1 MASRYIAKQRE
12 RRSFAGVPL
21 HESGLLAFFEMKRL
35 IESVPNFSE
44 GRDIAKVDAIVAA
57 MREVRGVFLLDR
69 ESDADHNRSVITIAG
84 EPEAVAEAALRG
96 VGKAAELIDLTKH
109 TGAHPRMGATDVV
122 PFIPIEGVQIEDC
135 VALAKKVGR
144 EIWDRYRIPVY
155 FYEAAAQRP
164 ERTNLENIR
173 KGQFE
178 GLRDE
183 VPRNPDRA
191 PDVGD
196 PRLHPTA
203 GATVVGARKF
213 LIAYNINLNTPDLEI
228 AKKIGKNIRFSN
240 GGLRY
245 VKAMGVDLR
254 ARHLAQVS
262 INLTDFEQT
271 PMHRVFEMVKREA
284 ERYGVSIVGS
294 EIVGLIPKKAIEL
307 TADFY
312 LQLENFSAAQV
323 LENRIESSLAG
334 TPAEGGGKLAAL
346 AQPFLDAVAQPTAT
360 PGGGSVAA
368 LAGALGASLGQ
379 MVAGLSRK
387 KKSQAIYVDQL
398 TEALAHFQAASRAL
412 AEAID
417 RDAAAFDSVMAAYKL
432 PQGTPDEQQKREAA
446 IETALQGAASVPLEV
461 AHKAADIFERLGQL
475 EPMSSPSMKSDIR
488 VARLMAAA
496 AVHGAIENVAI
507 NLESITDMMFK
518 SRMSLETA
526 ALANRISEA
535 TAGAAG

>member
-1 MASRYIAKQRE
+1 
-12 RRSFAGVPL
+12 
-21 HESGLLAFFEMKRL
+21 MKRL

-44 GRDIAKVDAIVAA
+44 GRDVAKVDAIVAA
-57 MREVRGVFLLDR
+57 MREVPGVFLLDR
-69 ESDADHNRSVITIAG
+69 ESDADHNRSVVTIAG

-109 TGAHPRMGATDVV
+109 SGAHPRMGATDVV
-122 PFIPIEGVQIEDC
+122 PFIPIAGVQIEDC
-135 VALAKKVGR
+135 VALAKNVGR
-144 EIWDRYRIPVY
+144 EIWERYRIPVY

-178 GLRDE
+178 GLREE
-183 VPRNPDRA
+183 VPRNPNRA
-191 PDVGD
+191 PDIGD
-196 PRLHPTA
+196 PRLHATA

-254 ARHLAQVS
+254 ARQIAQVS

-323 LENRIESSLAG
+323 LENRIEASLAG
-334 TPAEGGGKLAAL
+334 IPAEGPGKLASL
-346 AQPFLDAVAQPTAT
+346 AQPFLDAVAQPTAA

-387 KKSQAIYVDQL
+387 KKSQAAYVDQL
-398 TEALAHFQAASRAL
+398 TEAVAHFQAAARVL

-417 RDAAAFDSVMAAYKL
+417 RDAAAFDAVMAAYKL
-432 PQGTPDEQQKREAA
+432 SQGTAEEQQQREAA
-446 IETALQGAASVPLEV
+446 IQAALQGAANVPLEV
-461 AHKAADIFERLGQL
+461 ARRTVDIYERLGQL
-475 EPMSSPSMKSDIR
+475 EAMSSPSMKSDIR
-488 VARLMAAA
+488 VGRLMASA
-496 AVHGAIENVAI
+496 AVRGAIENVMI
-507 NLESITDMMFK
+507 NLESIADSAYKARVST
-518 SRMSLETA
+518 EA
-526 ALANRISEA
+526 VALANRISEA
-535 TAGAAG
+535 AAGASR

>member
-1 MASRYIAKQRE
+1 MKQ
-12 RRSFAGVPL
+12 
-21 HESGLLAFFEMKRL
+21 L
-35 IESVPNFSE
+35 IECVPNFSE

-57 MREVRGVFLLDR
+57 MREVPGVFLLDR
-69 ESDADHNRSVITIAG
+69 ESDADHNRSVVTLAG

-122 PFIPIEGVQIEDC
+122 PFIPIEGVAIEDC
-135 VALAKKVGR
+135 VALSKKVGR
-144 EIWDRYRIPVY
+144 EIWERYRIPVY

-178 GLRDE
+178 GLREE
-183 VPRNPDRA
+183 VLRNPDRA
-191 PDVGD
+191 PDVGE

-254 ARHLAQVS
+254 ARNLAQVS

-271 PMHRVFEMVKREA
+271 PIHRVFEMVKREA

-323 LENRIESSLAG
+323 LENRIEASLAG
-334 TPAEGGGKLAAL
+334 VATEGPGKLAGL

-368 LAGALGASLGQ
+368 LAAALGASLGQ

-387 KKSQAIYVDQL
+387 KKSQAAYVEPLSDAVA
-398 TEALAHFQAASRAL
+398 EFQRAAKQL
-412 AEAID
+412 AEATD

-432 PQGTPDEQQKREAA
+432 PQGNPDELQRREAA
-446 IETALQGAASVPLEV
+446 IQRALHGAASVPLEV
-461 AHKAADIFERLGQL
+461 ARKAADIFDQLGQL
-475 EPMSSPSMKSDIR
+475 ERIASPSMKSDVR
-488 VARLMAAA
+488 VGRLMAAA
-496 AVHGAIENVAI
+496 AVRGALENVEI
-507 NLESITDMMFK
+507 NLESITDASFAGKLRAEAAQLK
-518 SRMSLETA
+518 SRV
-526 ALANRISEA
+526 SESA
-535 TAGAAG
+535 VSAGQ